1 MTSEAYQKAG
11 RPGTTTGG
19 VMIMAIS
26 CLSALLLIAALVYAA
41 GIGQRHTA
49 ALAAA
54 DCEPGLTPAGQQ
66 CTTQPMMAAEYR
78 AMLAPASQQL
88 ATDAVAYAANEGDHL
103 AVAEAALTAESAA
116 ERALGRSLA
125 AFPFPPAIAPIAKGL
140 IEANQTRATLTA
152 EQARSSSLTRLRSFD
167 HQVQLADAAVE
178 TEMKLVAAAVDAPLP
193 GALGRHIDHGGSQ
206 LRTPKSLYQLK
217 CRSYCAVITSKPHPA
232 RWQGWGAE
240 MADNSA
246 WSRAGARRP
255 EPSWPT
261 VIATTIRL
269 WVSRHPVAGLKIT
282 GWRLLALVACAV
294 LAISAAVAA
303 VVVGTT
309 ATATTA
315 SSPAR
320 PPIQAGSAGS
330 QISVSLQAAT
340 AARASAAGW
349 IAGQVSPNAIVACD
363 PAMCAALQVSGVAA
377 GRLLMLGTSAS
388 DPLGSDLVV
397 ATPALRS
404 QFGAR
409 LASVYAPAVIA
420 SFGSG
425 AARIDIRA
433 VAADGTAAYDSAL
446 TADRSARIAAGEQ
459 LIGNRNIAM
468 TAAARAVLRAGQ
480 VDPRLLATLAV
491 LAAQQPL
498 RILAFGDPSPGVSAA
513 IPLRSVELAPDKA
526 GTHAA
531 ARLRTMLSFL
541 QAQQPPF
548 LPTTA
553 ALVHQ
558 SALSVEYAAP
568 SPLGL
573 LSGN

>member
-1 MTSEAYQKAG
+1 
-11 RPGTTTGG
+11 
-19 VMIMAIS
+19 
-26 CLSALLLIAALVYAA
+26 
-41 GIGQRHTA
+41 
-49 ALAAA
+49 
-54 DCEPGLTPAGQQ
+54 
-66 CTTQPMMAAEYR
+66 
-78 AMLAPASQQL
+78 
-88 ATDAVAYAANEGDHL
+88 
-103 AVAEAALTAESAA
+103 
-116 ERALGRSLA
+116 
-125 AFPFPPAIAPIAKGL
+125 
-140 IEANQTRATLTA
+140 
-152 EQARSSSLTRLRSFD
+152 
-167 HQVQLADAAVE
+167 
-178 TEMKLVAAAVDAPLP
+178 
-193 GALGRHIDHGGSQ
+193 
-206 LRTPKSLYQLK
+206 
-217 CRSYCAVITSKPHPA
+217 
-232 RWQGWGAE
+232 

-246 WSRAGARRP
+246 WPRGGARRS

-282 GWRLLALVACAV
+282 GWRLLSLVACAV
-294 LAISAAVAA
+294 LAVSAAVAA

-309 ATATTA
+309 AT
-315 SSPAR
+315 SPAR
-320 PPIQAGSAGS
+320 PQARAASAGS

-340 AARASAAGW
+340 AARTTAAGW
-349 IAGQVSPNAIVACD
+349 IAGQVSPSAIVACD
-363 PAMCAALQVSGVAA
+363 PAMCAALQASGVAA
-377 GRLLMLGTSAS
+377 GRLLVLGTSAS

-446 TADRSARIAAGEQ
+446 SADRSARIAAGEQ
-459 LIGNRNIAM
+459 LIGNHRIAM
-468 TAAARAVLRAGQ
+468 TAAAATVLRAGL
-480 VDPRLLATLAV
+480 VDPRLLAMLAA

-498 RILAFGDPSPGVSAA
+498 RILAFGDPSPGASAA
-513 IPLRSVELAPDKA
+513 VPLRSLELAPADA

-541 QAQQPPF
+541 QAQRLPF
-548 LPTTA
+548 LPATA

-558 SALSVEYAAP
+558 SALSIEYAAP

>member
-1 MTSEAYQKAG
+1 
-11 RPGTTTGG
+11 
-19 VMIMAIS
+19 
-26 CLSALLLIAALVYAA
+26 
-41 GIGQRHTA
+41 
-49 ALAAA
+49 
-54 DCEPGLTPAGQQ
+54 
-66 CTTQPMMAAEYR
+66 
-78 AMLAPASQQL
+78 
-88 ATDAVAYAANEGDHL
+88 
-103 AVAEAALTAESAA
+103 
-116 ERALGRSLA
+116 
-125 AFPFPPAIAPIAKGL
+125 
-140 IEANQTRATLTA
+140 
-152 EQARSSSLTRLRSFD
+152 
-167 HQVQLADAAVE
+167 
-178 TEMKLVAAAVDAPLP
+178 
-193 GALGRHIDHGGSQ
+193 
-206 LRTPKSLYQLK
+206 
-217 CRSYCAVITSKPHPA
+217 
-232 RWQGWGAE
+232 
-240 MADNSA
+240 MADNGA
-246 WSRAGARRP
+246 WSHAGARRP

-269 WVSRHPVAGLKIT
+269 WVGRHPVAGLKIT

-294 LAISAAVAA
+294 LAVSAAVVA

-309 ATATTA
+309 STAA
-315 SSPAR
+315 SPAR
-320 PPIQAGSAGS
+320 PPIQARSAGS
-330 QISVSLQAAT
+330 PISVSLQAAT
-340 AARASAAGW
+340 AARASAARW

-363 PAMCAALQVSGVAA
+363 SAMCAALQASGVAA
-377 GRLLMLGTSAS
+377 GRLLVLGTSAS

-446 TADRSARIAAGEQ
+446 TADRSARIAAGDQ

-480 VDPRLLATLAV
+480 VDPRLLAALAV

-498 RILAFGDPSPGVSAA
+498 RILGFGDPSPGASAA
-513 IPLRSVELAPDKA
+513 IPLRSVELAPAKA

-548 LPTTA
+548 LPTMA